1 MGRVELDSTVALEA
15 VEQLVVVEQLV
26 AMEFLVMSVKMRSL
40 GSPLVKG
47 PLGFLEVLVV
57 WQAQGVED
65 GEEPYPPSIRL
76 IVSTLP
82 TPLFLPIFPLHKQVS
97 AEMFVQNICSS

>member
-1 MGRVELDSTVALEA
+1 MELDSTVALEA
-15 VEQLVVVEQLV
+15 VEQLVEMESLV
-26 AMEFLVMSVKMRSL
+26 TSVKVSSP

-82 TPLFLPIFPLHKQVS
+82 TPLFLPIFPLHKQVL